1 MGRPICYDHADL
13 SIQKCTKI
21 PQQFMS
27 PPSVHKNS
35 YENNCGVH
43 SCPPVCPQAN
53 IIPALTASVRGSGG
67 SVMGWFH
74 LSPQCEGLLE
84 SKMFF

>member
-13 SIQKCTKI
+13 SMQKCTKI

-35 YENNCGVH
+35 YENNYSSVVSTAVPPYVH
-43 SCPPVCPQAN
+43 KQ
-53 IIPALTASVRGSGG
+53 I
-67 SVMGWFH
+67 
-74 LSPQCEGLLE
+74 
-84 SKMFF
+84 